1 MTRFKL
7 SDVAP
12 WLVVL
17 IAFAVFAHDAVG
29 QSRPLPPGHPPT
41 DRGNAPPPAP
51 PPGSGTGRMG
61 LTWTAPSSWIAET
74 PKTAMRRAQYRIDG
88 KGGLAECIVFY
99 FGPGEG
105 GGVKA
110 NVERWAAQFRRADGS
125 AIGNALKTREI
136 KVGDIP
142 VTLVEI
148 TGTYVGGMGG
158 GPGGPEKP
166 DQMMLAAIAEGRDAN
181 WFFRALGPRATLEPV
196 RADFEKM
203 ARSIKPGADR
213 S

>member
-1 MTRFKL
+1 MKRFTP
-7 SDVAP
+7 SDFAL

-17 IAFAVFAHDAVG
+17 GVFAGFAHDAVG

-41 DRGNAPPPAP
+41 ERGNAPPVAP
-51 PPGSGTGRMG
+51 SPGSGIGSAS
-61 LTWTAPSSWIAET
+61 LTWKAPSSWIAET
-74 PKTAMRRAQYRIDG
+74 PKTAMRRAQYRIQG
-88 KGGLAECIVFY
+88 KGGPAECIVFY

-105 GGVKA
+105 GGAKA
-110 NVERWAAQFRRADGS
+110 NVERWAGQFRRADGS
-125 AIGNALKTREI
+125 PVGDALKTREI

-142 VTLVEI
+142 VMLVEI

-181 WFFRALGPRATLEPV
+181 WFFRALGPRATLESA
-196 RADFEKM
+196 RADFETM
-203 ARSIKPGADR
+203 ARSIKRSADR
-213 S
+213 